1 MQDAS
6 APQAYDVELTAEAD
20 TPVAS
25 LLAALPVKVADR
37 PCYLAGVALD
47 PTATLGDCP
56 LVSGAVVTVGAPGAE
71 LRALPP
77 GTAGAVQV
85 LAGPDAG
92 RTAWLTEGTHTI
104 GRAPEA
110 SLCLSDPLV
119 SRKHTQL
126 CVGPDQVL
134 VSDLGSGNG
143 TFLDGAA
150 LADPTPWT
158 AGSLL
163 AVGDNVLCWTPV
175 PPQGL
180 AVTRSRDGHLDFD
193 RAFAPA
199 PAIPTAQVDLP
210 LPAEPPVGR
219 GYQLLMSAAA
229 PVVLGVVMATVLHQ
243 PYLLLMAAFAPV
255 AALTS
260 GLGERRQR
268 RAREARYQ
276 AATASAGERITASV
290 VTEERVRRRIA
301 PDPVELRLTALG
313 AGRGLWPRNADSQD
327 ALLLR
332 VGVADLPASVSA
344 RGQRP
349 PGFVE
354 PVLTGVPVTLDLRA
368 AGVLGIIGSPV
379 ATAPAARWIAVQL
392 ATLRS
397 PDDLRLVII
406 TADDG
411 TDLAWTRWLP
421 HVDAGA
427 ESAAPCLVGNTPA
440 TRSQRISELREL
452 VLARQL
458 EQVEQPDRRAAR
470 FGTEV
475 VVLLDGALA
484 LRHLPGMREVLRDGP
499 SVGVHSI
506 CVDRQDLNECRAVLD
521 LANEPVLISERSA
534 HPQPLRPEGMPA
546 ADAERLA
553 RALAPMRDRLTLASG
568 QDAIPQQVR
577 FLDLLEVSKPT
588 GADVLDLW
596 AQHPGPTTEVVLGA
610 DAAGP
615 VTVDL
620 ARQGPHTMLAGATGA
635 GKSILLQT
643 LVTSLLLANR
653 PDELNLVLVD
663 FKGGSAFLPFERCPH
678 VVGLIRSTGETP
690 ADVFDEAAAVRVLAS
705 VRAEVRRR
713 ESLLARYGG
722 EIDAYWA
729 ERHRV
734 ASMPALPRLVMVFDE
749 FARVLETSPDFLK
762 ELVNVAA
769 KGRSLGMHLVLAT
782 QSLQG
787 KLSPEL
793 KNNIDLRITLRQN
806 EKADS
811 VEVLGVPDA
820 VLIPGRLR
828 GRGLILCTKD
838 EGRTPQPFQSGY
850 LGDPPPELGAAP
862 ARLRLVDWSV
872 LGRPRPIGPAEPGNG
887 ARSDQQLAIAAIE
900 DAATRLNLPAPR
912 PPLRAPLPAVIPLP
926 QLRSVATITPA
937 PDAVPLG
944 LADDPQ
950 AQEQPV
956 LALDLAGTDRLLIA
970 GGPQSGRTTAVRALL
985 TGLVTGFG
993 PSEVHVYVVEQQPA
1007 GLARY
1012 ANLPHVGAVLGP
1024 AEPDRVRRL
1033 VTWLGEEVQRRRV
1046 AQLAAAPGTA
1056 PGPRVVVVVDGW
1068 ELIENRSDPAWV
1080 ETSVLTTLRAVVTAG
1095 PTVGVHVVA
1104 TGGQVMMS
1112 GRLPELFS
1120 RRVLL
1125 PFPKEETRRQHL
1137 GSGVVSPPVLPGR
1150 AIEAGSGLHVQM
1162 ALPDGDPIGGGDL
1175 TVEGGLMVG
1184 GGLMV
1189 DGQRTAKE
1197 FPPLPLRVSAESGFE
1212 SGVESGVVH
1221 GSGSGFV
1228 LGVGGPDVEP
1238 LRLDLFEGDPHTLLV
1253 TGPAGSGRSTALATV
1268 ACGLRRAGIGVLVVA
1283 PPRSPL
1289 ASMLQRLLPQDAG
1302 LRLVAGTAVPDAD
1315 LRAAASRF
1323 GDGRFAVLVDD
1334 CEQVSVI
1341 PSKESFMDAP
1351 TLLQEVAAPSAL
1363 GHRALVLAGDA
1374 GPIVTGRR
1382 PALNRVVGEIL
1393 TGGTRVLLSP
1403 ATSIGARELGVVLE
1417 PDQFFAGPPGRGYL
1431 ATGRSTTLLQLAM
1444 PDPVTA

>member
-1 MQDAS
+1 MLLRFTVRDPS
-6 APQAYDVELTAEAD
+6 APEAYDVELTAEAS
-20 TPVAS
+20 TSVAS
-25 LLAALPVKVADR
+25 LLAALPVAVAGR
-37 PCYLAGVALD
+37 PCYLGNTPLD
-47 PTATLGDCP
+47 PAATLGDCP
-56 LVSGAVVTVGAPGAE
+56 LVSGVTLTMGAPGPE
-71 LRALPP
+71 IRALPV
-77 GTAGAVQV
+77 GTTGAVQV

-92 RTAWLTEGTHTI
+92 RIFWLTEGVHLI

-110 SLCLSDPLV
+110 SVRLDDPLV
-119 SRKHTQL
+119 SRRHTHL
-126 CVGPDQVL
+126 TVTRDQVT
-134 VSDLGSGNG
+134 VSDQGSGNG
-143 TFLDGAA
+143 TFLDGSPLEDAA
-150 LADPTPWT
+150 PWT
-158 AGSLL
+158 AESVLTI
-163 AVGDNVLCWTPV
+163 GDDVLSWTPV
-175 PPQGL
+175 PSRGL
-180 AVTRSRDGHLDFD
+180 DLTRSLDGHLDFD

-199 PAIPTAQVDLP
+199 PAVSATEVDLP
-210 LPAEPPVGR
+210 VQAEPSAGR
-219 GYQLLMSAAA
+219 GYQLLLSAGA
-229 PVVLGVVMATVLHQ
+229 PVLLGVVLATVLRN
-243 PYLLLMAAFAPV
+243 PYMLLMAAFAPV
-255 AALTS
+255 MALTS
-260 GLGERRQR
+260 ALTDRRQR
-268 RAREARYQ
+268 RIREARYEAA
-276 AATASAGERITASV
+276 AATARERITASV
-290 VTEERVRRRIA
+290 TTEERIRRRVS
-301 PDPVELRLTALG
+301 PDPIELTLTALG
-313 AGRGLWPRNADSQD
+313 LGRGLWPRNADSRD

-332 VGVADLPASVSA
+332 MGVAELPASVSA

-349 PGFVE
+349 PGFTE
-354 PVLTGVPVTLDLRA
+354 PMLTGVPVTIDLRA
-368 AGVLGIIGSPV
+368 AGVLGIVGPPA
-379 ATAPAARWIAVQL
+379 ATAPAARWVAVQL

-397 PDDLRLVII
+397 PDDLRLVVI
-406 TADDG
+406 TTDDG
-411 TDLAWTRWLP
+411 RDLAWTRWLP
-421 HVDAGA
+421 HVGAGPD
-427 ESAAPCLVGNTPA
+427 SAAPCAVGNTPA
-440 TRSQRISELREL
+440 TRSQRIAELREL
-452 VLARQL
+452 VLVRRS
-458 EQVEQPDRRAAR
+458 EQQDRHEVR
-470 FGTEV
+470 FDAEV

-499 SVGVHSI
+499 SVGVYSI
-506 CVDRQDLNECRAVLD
+506 CVDRQDLNECRGVLD
-521 LANEPVLISERSA
+521 LRDQPVLIAERSA
-534 HPQPLRPEGMPA
+534 VPQPLRPEGMPA
-546 ADAERLA
+546 PTAERLA

-577 FLDLLEVSKPT
+577 FLDLLEVAMPS
-588 GADVLDLW
+588 GEDVLDLW
-596 AQHPGPTTEVVLGA
+596 ARHPGPTTEVVLGA
-610 DAAGP
+610 DASGP

-663 FKGGSAFLPFERCPH
+663 FKGGSAFLPFEHCPH

-722 EIDAYWA
+722 EIDVYWA
-729 ERHRV
+729 QRQRV

-811 VEVLGVPDA
+811 VEVLGVADA
-820 VLIPGRLR
+820 VTIPGRLR

-838 EGRTPQPFQSGY
+838 EARTPQPFQSGY
-850 LGDPPPELGAAP
+850 LGDPPPVTGTAP
-862 ARLRLVDWSV
+862 ARVRLVDWSV
-872 LGRPRPIGPAEPGNG
+872 VGRPRPSGPAAVGNG

-900 DAATRLNLPAPR
+900 AAATRLNLPAPR

-926 QLRSVATITPA
+926 QLASVATVAPA
-937 PDAVPLG
+937 PSAVPVG
-944 LADDPQ
+944 LADHPQ

-970 GGPQSGRTTAVRALL
+970 GGPQSGRTTTVRALL

-993 PSEVHVYVVEQQPA
+993 PAEVHVYIIEQQPA

-1012 ANLPHVGAVLGP
+1012 ADLPQVGAVLGP

-1033 VTWLGEEVQRRRV
+1033 VAWLGEEVQRRRV
-1046 AQLAAAPGTA
+1046 AQLAAPGTPSTA
-1056 PGPRVVVVVDGW
+1056 RVVVIVDGW

-1080 ETSVLTTLRAVVTAG
+1080 ETSVLSTLRTVVTAG

-1120 RRVLL
+1120 RRLLL

-1137 GSGVVSPPVLPGR
+1137 GPGTVSPPVLPGR
-1150 AIEAGSGLHVQM
+1150 AIEASSGMHVQV
-1162 ALPDGDPIGGGDL
+1162 ALPDGDPVAGSTPTIDGRP
-1175 TVEGGLMVG
+1175 VV
-1184 GGLMV
+1184 V
-1189 DGQRTAKE
+1189 GQRSAKE
-1197 FPPLPLRVSAESGFE
+1197 FPALPLRVAAGDVRTPE
-1212 SGVESGVVH
+1212 
-1221 GSGSGFV
+1221 SGFV

-1238 LRLDLFEGDPHTLLV
+1238 LTLDLFEGDPHTLLI
-1253 TGPAGSGRSTALATV
+1253 TGPAGSGRTTALATV
-1268 ACGLRRAGIGVLVVA
+1268 ACGLRRAGVGVVAIA

-1289 ASMLQRLLPQDAG
+1289 ASMLQHLLPDDAC
-1302 LRLVAGTAVPDAD
+1302 LRLVAGTAVRDAD
-1315 LRAAASRF
+1315 LRAAASGF

-1334 CEQVSVI
+1334 CEQVSVT
-1341 PSKESFMDAP
+1341 PSKESFMDTP
-1351 TLLQEVAAPSAL
+1351 TLLQDVAAPSAL
-1363 GHRALVLAGDA
+1363 GRQALVLAGDA

-1382 PALNRVVGEIL
+1382 PALTRVVGEIL

-1403 ATSIGARELGVVLE
+1403 ATSIGARELGVTLE

-1431 ATGRSTTLLQLAM
+1431 ATGRSTTLLQLAI
-1444 PDPVTA
+1444 PEPVLPGPATRSITA

>member
-1 MQDAS
+1 VQLRFTVQDAS
-6 APQAYDVELTAEAD
+6 AAQAFDVELTAEAD
-20 TPVAS
+20 TSVAS

-56 LVSGAVVTVGAPGAE
+56 LVSGSVVTVGAPAAE
-71 LRALPP
+71 IRALPI

-92 RTAWLTEGTHTI
+92 HTAWLTEGTHTI
-104 GRAPEA
+104 GRVPEA
-110 SLCLSDPLV
+110 SLRLNDPLV

-126 CVGPDQVL
+126 TVGPDQVL
-134 VSDLGSGNG
+134 LNDLGSGNG
-143 TFLDGAA
+143 TFLDGVP
-150 LADPTPWT
+150 LEHPVPWT

-163 AVGDNVLCWTPV
+163 AVGDNLLSWTPV
-175 PPQGL
+175 PPRGL

-199 PAIPTAQVDLP
+199 PAVPTAEVDLP
-210 LPAEPPVGR
+210 IPAEPPAGR

-276 AATASAGERITASV
+276 AAAGAAGERIAGSV
-290 VTEERVRRRIA
+290 VTEERIRRRIA
-301 PDPVELRLTALG
+301 PDPVEVRLTALG
-313 AGRGLWPRNADSQD
+313 AGRGLWPRNADSRD

-332 VGVADLPASVSA
+332 VGVADLPASVSV

-349 PGFVE
+349 PGFTE

-368 AGVLGIIGSPV
+368 AGVLGIIGPQA

-406 TADDG
+406 TADG
-411 TDLAWTRWLP
+411 GADLAWTRWLP
-421 HVDAGA
+421 HVGAGA

-440 TRSQRISELREL
+440 TRSQRIAELREL

-458 EQVEQPDRRAAR
+458 EQPDSRPAR
-470 FGTEV
+470 FGQEV
-475 VVLLDGALA
+475 VVLLAGALA

-521 LANEPVLISERSA
+521 LTDQPVLIAERSA

-577 FLDLLEVSKPT
+577 FLDLLGVSKPAGT
-588 GADVLDLW
+588 DVLDLW
-596 AQHPGPTTEVVLGA
+596 SRQPGPTTEVVLGA

-663 FKGGSAFLPFERCPH
+663 FKGGSAFLPFEHCPH

-729 ERHRV
+729 QRHR
-734 ASMPALPRLVMVFDE
+734 AGSMPALPRLVMVFDE

-806 EKADS
+806 EKSDS

-862 ARLRLVDWSV
+862 AQIRLLDWSV
-872 LGRPRPIGPAEPGNG
+872 VGRPRPIGPAEPGNG

-926 QLRSVATITPA
+926 QLSSVATIA
-937 PDAVPLG
+937 PVPSAVPLG

-1012 ANLPHVGAVLGP
+1012 ADLPHVGAVLGP

-1056 PGPRVVVVVDGW
+1056 PGPRVVVIVDGW

-1137 GSGVVSPPVLPGR
+1137 GSGAVSPPVLPGR

-1162 ALPDGDPIGGGDL
+1162 ALPDGDPTVGDAGDHGGGSML
-1175 TVEGGLMVG
+1175 
-1184 GGLMV
+1184 
-1189 DGQRTAKE
+1189 DGRSAKE
-1197 FPPLPLRVSAESGFE
+1197 FPPLPLRVSAGA
-1212 SGVESGVVH
+1212 GAGA
-1221 GSGSGFV
+1221 GAGFV

-1268 ACGLRRAGIGVLVVA
+1268 ACGLRRDGIGVLVVA

-1289 ASMLQRLLPQDAG
+1289 ASMLQRLLPDDAG
-1302 LRLVAGTAVPDAD
+1302 LRLVAGTAVLDAD

-1323 GDGRFAVLVDD
+1323 GAGRFAVLVDD
-1334 CEQVSVI
+1334 CEQVSII

-1403 ATSIGARELGVVLE
+1403 ATSIGARELGVILE

-1444 PDPVTA
+1444 PDPVTV